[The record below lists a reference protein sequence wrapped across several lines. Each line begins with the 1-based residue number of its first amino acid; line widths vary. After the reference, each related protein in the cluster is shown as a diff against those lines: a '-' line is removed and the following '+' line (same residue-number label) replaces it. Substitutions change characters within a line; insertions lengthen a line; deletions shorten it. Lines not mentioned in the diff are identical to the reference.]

1 MKALYKIPFDQK
13 IISTFLEEEKDFL
26 IGFLKLIEEID
37 GTNVNKK
44 ANDIISEL
52 KATLPEN
59 VEKIFPSK
67 NSTIQIK
74 ALQTIANIFA
84 MTFGKTKFDAVGLK
98 TRWISLDDGYLGR
111 VVEENY
117 EIAILLY
124 LVSAVY
130 QSKALANVQTSLQ
143 YRYYHISS
151 LSALLGS
158 IEFIEKISPEQDSHY
173 AKPFYQM
180 LLLRKLEIEAEITK
194 SEAFLARKQG
204 DFDKASKLFA
214 GAASY
219 RFSMMNYELSEDSD
233 TRVKIL
239 ASTELGM
246 SCFYLAVG
254 FSNTGKSEEAYKY
267 LLKAR
272 SYFENA
278 AKLSEKNTELLE
290 AANKR
295 LDLVNPYI
303 DRIKDTI
310 DNEDIEIDLIPD
322 PQPLMVY
329 PVPEPIL
336 KPTSKSTEL
345 SRICSQCNAKIP
357 WSDKCSECGEAIIP
371 IE

>member
-13 IISTFLEEEKDFL
+13 IVNTFLEEEKDFL
-26 IGFLKLIEEID
+26 IGLLRLIEGID
-37 GTNVNKK
+37 ETSVNKK
-44 ANDIISEL
+44 ATDVITTL
-52 KATLPEN
+52 KGTLPEY
-59 VEKIFPSK
+59 VEQIFPSK
-67 NSTIQIK
+67 KPSSQIK
-74 ALQTIANIFA
+74 SLQEIANIFA
-84 MTFGKTKFDAVGLK
+84 STFGKTKFETLGIK
-98 TRWISLDDGYLGR
+98 TRWIPLDNGYLGR

-130 QSKALANVQTSLQ
+130 QSKAIENVQTSLQ

-151 LSALLGS
+151 LAALLGA
-158 IEFIEKISPEQDSHY
+158 IAFIEKITPDQEGHY
-173 AKPFYQM
+173 AKPFYKM

-219 RFSMMNYELSEDSD
+219 RFSMMNFDLTEDSD

-246 SCFYLAVG
+246 SCFYIAVG
-254 FSNTGKSEEAYKY
+254 FSNTGESEKAYKY

-278 AKLSEKNTELLE
+278 AKLSEINTELLD

-295 LDLVNPYI
+295 LDLVSPYI

-310 DNEDIEIDLIPD
+310 EENDFEIEKIPD

-329 PVPEPIL
+329 PVPEPL
-336 KPTSKSTEL
+336 LTPTSKVMEL

-357 WSDKCSECGEAIIP
+357 WSDKCSKCGEVILP
-371 IE
+371 FE

>member
-1 MKALYKIPFDQK
+1 MKALYKIPFDPK
-13 IISTFLEEEKDFL
+13 MVSTYLEEEKDFL
-26 IGFLKLIEEID
+26 IGFLKLIEAID
-37 GTNVNKK
+37 ETS
-44 ANDIISEL
+44 ANQKTLKIISEL
-52 KATLPEN
+52 KTTLPEY
-59 VEKIFPSK
+59 VEQIFPSK
-67 NSTIQIK
+67 NSSNQIK
-74 ALQTIANIFA
+74 ALQTISNIFA
-84 MTFGKTKFDAVGLK
+84 TNFGKTKFEAVGLK
-98 TRWISLDDGYLGR
+98 TRWISLDNGYLGR

-130 QSKALANVQTSLQ
+130 QSRAISNVQTSLQ

-151 LSALLGS
+151 LAALLS
-158 IEFIEKISPEQDSHY
+158 AIEFIEKLSPDQEDHY
-173 AKPFYQM
+173 ARPFYQM

-204 DFDKASKLFA
+204 NFDKASKLFA

-219 RFSMMNYELSEDSD
+219 KFAMMNFDLPEESD

-246 SCFYLAVG
+246 SCFYIAVG
-254 FSNTGKSEEAYKY
+254 LSNQSESEKAYMY

-278 AKLSEKNTELLE
+278 AKLSENNTELLE

-310 DNEDIEIDLIPD
+310 EEKEIEIDKIPD
-322 PQPLMVY
+322 PQPLMIY

-336 KPTSKSTEL
+336 TPTSKSTEIL
-345 SRICSQCNAKIP
+345 RICSQCNAKIP
-357 WSDKCSECGEAIIP
+357 WADKCSECGEAIIP